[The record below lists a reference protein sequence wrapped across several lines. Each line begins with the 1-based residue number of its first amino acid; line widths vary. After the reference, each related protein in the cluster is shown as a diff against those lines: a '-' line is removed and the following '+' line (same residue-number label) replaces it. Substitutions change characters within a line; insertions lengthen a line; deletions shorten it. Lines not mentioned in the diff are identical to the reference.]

1 MRALKNI
8 AVEEDG
14 FIPDFSQG
22 FVTNI
27 LNSGLAYSIPASRIT
42 RRETLGLPP
51 LPKTNIDN
59 LKKLVE
65 LAEVPGFTEEQ
76 EE

>member
-14 FIPDFSQG
+14 YIPDFSRG

-27 LNSGLAYSIPASRIT
+27 LNSGLAYSIPSSRIS
-42 RRETLGLPP
+42 RRSTIGLPP
-51 LPKTNIDN
+51 LPETKLDD
-59 LKKLVE
+59 LKKLAK
-65 LAEVPGFTEEQ
+65 LANIPSVDEE
-76 EE
+76 E